1 MSVLISIFFFSFLN
15 VSPIG
20 KGLLKRSSTL
30 NYIEMSF
37 TFTAFSSK
45 DAVTRDKVLRMT
57 PEEIL
62 YLSIFKYKKKKVGGT
77 ITKVNIRPTLT
88 SGANPAC
95 KYNTIE
101 NET

>member
-1 MSVLISIFFFSFLN
+1 MLIEKNFGDERKQEKNARHSTLGKCRFLSPFFFFSFLN

-30 NYIEMSF
+30 NCIEMSF

-62 YLSIFKYKKKKVGGT
+62 YLSIFKY
-77 ITKVNIRPTLT
+77 
-88 SGANPAC
+88 
-95 KYNTIE
+95 
-101 NET
+101 